1 MIVVMAPRKGANMTP
16 VTKEVKKTMSYA
28 RMSSHL
34 LAPLMELSEETH
46 SPFLSSYLNLQFTV
60 AVSSVSHMQE
70 FAWYDVEVTDADNKT
85 IVSSRIGS
93 VNNAKGLYAVV
104 GPIGTHTRHLLM
116 ALCGVSDNR
125 NHVKGTFFLNGRV
138 LELPDLMKETSYV
151 HGCDDICDYL
161 TARETLQNA
170 FLLTQPPWV

>member
-1 MIVVMAPRKGANMTP
+1 MTP

-60 AVSSVSHMQE
+60 AVSSVSHTQE

-161 TARETLQNA
+161 TVRETLQNA